1 MKKEQIE
8 SIIEKFKRKSSQYRR
23 YTEDKCAYFE
33 QVADQIED
41 NLFIYLDDCFET
53 EEDILDDVK
62 ETFAEFD
69 DFYDDEDLRNNLF

>member
-1 MKKEQIE
+1 MKKDQIE

-69 DFYDDEDLRNNLF
+69 DFYDDEDLRNNIF